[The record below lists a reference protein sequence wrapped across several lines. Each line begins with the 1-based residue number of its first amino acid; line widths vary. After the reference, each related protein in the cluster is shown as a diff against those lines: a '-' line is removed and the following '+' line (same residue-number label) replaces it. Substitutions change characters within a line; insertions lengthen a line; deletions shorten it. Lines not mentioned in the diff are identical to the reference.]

1 MSPGDDRAVVPAP
14 DAAGAEAR
22 PAGLLEKLVAAVRP
36 EFRAD
41 VFIPDP
47 ADLVF
52 GGQACRVDGCGR
64 PGRARG
70 LCHGH
75 HRRWSNAGKP
85 DIIEFTAATEARI
98 RGRSPLLP
106 CRVSGCG
113 YGRRRQGLC
122 SRHERAW
129 RAAGQPELQGWAGAL
144 PAIHVP
150 EPPAS
155 CRIGFCELWAQGEAG
170 LCRSHGLRW
179 RQLGRPDLAGFT
191 RGYDSDWVPP
201 HERIDL
207 SGLAPS
213 LRLEMQYVL
222 QRRHDEGRIKTRPAV
237 ARQVAAFLAGSG
249 AGSLLDLAE
258 QAWVQRHARQ
268 YPKRGHNTARA
279 LLRFACRQIDQLAHG
294 RGWEAEYPRD
304 IWRLRNLG
312 ICDGPT
318 ARLHF
323 DRIPQP
329 WLRDLVKRWTR
340 WRLATSLSAETAGRG
355 VRALARFGT
364 FLASAAIGVTGI
376 SQVDRAVLER
386 YLADLHAGLA
396 GTKVHRE
403 HIGQLSA
410 FLQAIRQ
417 HRWDDRLPATAM
429 FFPDDYPKH
438 GQRLPRA
445 LPEQVMA
452 QLENPASLS
461 RWDNPGCQL
470 ITLILIRCGLRLGDA
485 RRLSC
490 DCIARDA
497 AGAAYLRYRNHKMK
511 REALVPVDEELEQ
524 EITRQQQAVRQR
536 WPGGTPV
543 LFPQPTANPDGRT
556 PVSDGTY
563 RSALGRWL
571 ERCDIRDERG
581 RPVKITPHQW
591 RHTLGTRL
599 INRDVPQHVVQKI
612 LDHDSPL
619 MTALYAR
626 LTDAT
631 VRRHWEGARKVN
643 ALGQTVTLAPGGPL
657 ADAAWTGQQ
666 LSRATQALPNGY
678 CGLPAVRSC
687 PHANACLTCPM
698 FLTTAEFLP
707 QHRAQHQ
714 QVLQIISAAEAR
726 GQDRLAEMNRQVA
739 GNLDRIISAL
749 EAEPG
754 QQEAAGAC

>member
-1 MSPGDDRAVVPAP
+1 
-14 DAAGAEAR
+14 
-22 PAGLLEKLVAAVRP
+22 
-36 EFRAD
+36 
-41 VFIPDP
+41 
-47 ADLVF
+47 
-52 GGQACRVDGCGR
+52 
-64 PGRARG
+64 
-70 LCHGH
+70 
-75 HRRWSNAGKP
+75 
-85 DIIEFTAATEARI
+85 
-98 RGRSPLLP
+98 
-106 CRVSGCG
+106 
-113 YGRRRQGLC
+113 
-122 SRHERAW
+122 
-129 RAAGQPELQGWAGAL
+129 
-144 PAIHVP
+144 
-150 EPPAS
+150 
-155 CRIGFCELWAQGEAG
+155 
-170 LCRSHGLRW
+170 
-179 RQLGRPDLAGFT
+179 
-191 RGYDSDWVPP
+191 
-201 HERIDL
+201 
-207 SGLAPS
+207 
-213 LRLEMQYVL
+213 
-222 QRRHDEGRIKTRPAV
+222 
-237 ARQVAAFLAGSG
+237 
-249 AGSLLDLAE
+249 
-258 QAWVQRHARQ
+258 
-268 YPKRGHNTARA
+268 

-536 WPGGTPV
+536 WPGGTPA

-571 ERCDIRDERG
+571 ERCDIRDEHG

-754 QQEAAGAC
+754 QQGAAGAC